1 MTPIIEA
8 LLDTYERGTVSRR
21 EVSRDGRE
29 RQSQSGVL
37 RGVNINHVNLQVS
50 NLDRSVEFYRELF
63 SLPPKREIPGRP
75 YALDLADGLSFL
87 SVPQREPTGVIDHF
101 CVAVEDFRARAGSE
115 RAPRGR
121 ARPESSGRSRQCL
134 RERPRR
140 HPSPDLLA
148 GMAGLG
154 GLEQA
159 RAPDLCGQLRK
170 QTSDLG
176 GVRKST

>member
-8 LLDTYERGTVSRR
+8 LLDNYERGTVSRRELVKALALVGVPGGLSSRR

-75 YALDLADGLSFL
+75 HALDLADGLSFL

-101 CVAVEDFRARAGSE
+101 CVGVEDFEPE
-115 RAPRGR
+115 RVANALRG
-121 ARPESSGRSRQCL
+121 
-134 RERPRR
+134 
-140 HPSPDLLA
+140 
-148 GMAGLG
+148 AGLDRN
-154 GLEQA
+154 LRVAQDNVSVSD
-159 RAPDLCGQLRK
+159 PDDIRVQISWPEWRG
-170 QTSDLG
+170 
-176 GVRKST
+176 